1 MEIYD
6 IINKQILHAYKYLN
20 TYSVQYEYSFLD
32 DPNVEK
38 DYMGLDLHIEGTN
51 EIPIYNRNAKMKVE
65 KLVYSDARKLLRFYI
80 DETTAVSS
88 VQALFQT
95 FFTNEILTLLNTNKL
110 HVKFIFFSR
119 NIKNCWK
126 YKAKKRAFEYSKQEI
141 LEMFKSYG
149 ITENI
154 SFTYI

>member
-6 IINKQILHAYKYLN
+6 IINKQMFHSYKYLN

-32 DPNVEK
+32 DPN
-38 DYMGLDLHIEGTN
+38 YMGLDPHIEGTN
-51 EIPIYNRNAKMKVE
+51 EIQIYNRNAKMKVE
-65 KLVYSDARKLLRFYI
+65 KLVYSNARKLLRFYI

-88 VQALFQT
+88 GEALFQT

-126 YKAKKRAFEYSKQEI
+126 YKAKKRAFEYSKQKI

>member
-6 IINKQILHAYKYLN
+6 IINKQMFQAYKYLN

-32 DPNVEK
+32 APN
-38 DYMGLDLHIEGTN
+38 YMGLDLHIEGTN
-51 EIPIYNRNAKMKVE
+51 EIPIYNRNAKMKIE
-65 KLVYSDARKLLRFYI
+65 KLIYSDARKLLRFYI

-88 VQALFQT
+88 VQSLFQT

-110 HVKFIFFSR
+110 HVKFILFSR

-141 LEMFKSYG
+141 LEMFNIHG